1 MSPNETLHQQKLS
14 NKKNAPSTLEYVDV
28 QEIHDGIVT
37 LRDGSFRAI
46 LAVSSLNFDL
56 KSSDEQDAI
65 IYRYQQFLNSLDFP
79 VQTTI
84 HSRRINIAPYLE
96 MLKIRESEQTDEL
109 MRMQIY
115 EYRNFIKNLTEVQ
128 NIMTKSFFIVVP
140 FFPVEKTKKG
150 IFSEFFQMLNQDLV
164 IKHKLEE
171 LETYKSQLLQ
181 RVDHVVAGLS
191 GMGLRL
197 ALLSTEET
205 VELLYNSYN
214 PSLFSIN
221 IVNDIE
227 SMETQNR
234 ITR

>member
-1 MSPNETLHQQKLS
+1 MSTENLHQPNLS
-14 NKKNAPSTLEYVDV
+14 PKKQGPSTLEYVDV
-28 QEIHDGIVT
+28 QEIHDGIVI

-65 IYRYQQFLNSLDFP
+65 IFRYQQFLNSLDFP
-79 VQTTI
+79 LQSTI

-96 MLKIRESEQTDEL
+96 MLKIREAEQTDEL

-128 NIMTKSFFIVVP
+128 NIMTKSFFVVVP

-150 IFSEFFQMLNQDLV
+150 IFSELFQMFNQDLV
-164 IKHKLEE
+164 IKHKLEKF
-171 LETYKSQLLQ
+171 ETYKSQLLQ

-197 ALLSTEET
+197 ALLTTEET

-214 PSLFSIN
+214 PSLFSMN
-221 IVNDIE
+221 IINDIE